1 LADKQTKEVLQA
13 HMQRSRET
21 EALNVTLMERYR
33 QTEKLDRETDILVD
47 SQTYEKRETEI
58 LGIVHGHKDRQM
70 TVRTDRLTDGQ
81 TYGQ

>member
-33 QTEKLDRETDILVD
+33 KTEKLDRETDILVD
-47 SQTYEKRETEI
+47 SQTYEKR
-58 LGIVHGHKDRQM
+58 
-70 TVRTDRLTDGQ
+70 
-81 TYGQ
+81 